1 MGDFSHLKNKK
12 GEMIAKPL
20 PQPTLPNL
28 SVDDNDDDATSVI
41 KRGPSPSPYAKDYHY
56 GSDSKSVAPS
66 YHTNPVGVDYSEY
79 PPMPAYNGGYSQQAP
94 GAYGQYNPSTTTFD
108 EEPPQHYVYDDD
120 YSSQVNLPATA
131 APISYQQT
139 GAYGH
144 TGMPENYVADI
155 YDAYQGRAT
164 PAVRPPSDGVAG
176 VARDV
181 QDYPSHYAQPAYAY
195 DYASYGD
202 LYRQYQRHG
211 EQGSHEYG
219 QAM

>member
-28 SVDDNDDDATSVI
+28 SVDDDDADATSAV
-41 KRGPSPSPYAKDYHY
+41 KRGPSPSPYAQDYHY
-56 GSDSKSVAPS
+56 PSDNKSMAPS
-66 YHTNPVGVDYSEY
+66 YHTNPVGVDYSDY

-94 GAYGQYNPSTTTFD
+94 GAYGQYNPSTATFD
-108 EEPPQHYVYDDD
+108 EEPPQRYMYDDD
-120 YSSQVNLPATA
+120 YSSQVNLSAAA

-139 GAYGH
+139 GTYGH
-144 TGMPENYVADI
+144 PGMPENYVADV
-155 YDAYQGRAT
+155 YDVYQGRPT
-164 PAVRPPSDGVAG
+164 PAVRPPSDGAVG
-176 VARDV
+176 IARDV

-202 LYRQYQRHG
+202 PYHQYQRHG